1 MDNTKTLVQGIDF
14 TFDASAQ
21 TVTFAGFTPVQA
33 QILVISNV
41 TDNIIIY
48 SSSQPATK
56 GVLSGQVLTL
66 TYDTTTMA
74 DSDNLQVRYA
84 STDAQPISAA
94 ALPLPTGAATSAK
107 QDTIIVHV
115 DGIETALTTLNAK
128 DFATQ
133 TTLAALLAKVIAAPS
148 TEAKQD
154 AMIVLLTSI
163 AGYVDG
169 LEGKD
174 YATQTT
180 LAALLAKVIA
190 SPSTEAKQDT
200 IIAAV
205 DTLEASFTTLN
216 AKDFATQTTLAA
228 ILAKII
234 AAPATEA
241 KQDTLIASNA
251 AIQTAV
257 QTLDN
262 AIAGAEMQVDIVT
275 SALPTGASTSALQT
289 TGNTAL
295 SAIQTAVQLIDNAI
309 SGNEMQV
316 DVITL
321 PSIPAGTN
329 NIGDVDVLTLPAL
342 AAGTNIIGQ
351 VNVAPQT
358 TGGLSLFR
366 SIDLDE
372 TEEEVK
378 GTAGQVYGWF
388 IYNNAATVLYV
399 KFYNA
404 TAANVTV
411 GTTTPVLTIPIPAGS
426 GANVEYTNGIAF
438 STAITIAATT
448 GVADNNTGA
457 PAANDIIANIF
468 YK

>member
-1 MDNTKTLVQGIDF
+1 MDNTKTLIQGVDF

-84 STDAQPISAA
+84 TTDAQPISAA

-107 QDTIIVHV
+107 QDTIIGHV

-190 SPSTEAKQDT
+190 APSTEAKQDT

-262 AIAGAEMQVDIVT
+262 AISGAEMQVDIVT
-275 SALPTGASTSALQT
+275 SALPTGAATSALQT

-316 DVITL
+316 DIVAAL
-321 PSIPAGTN
+321 PAGTN
-329 NIGDVDVLTLPAL
+329 LIGKVNIDPA
-342 AAGTNIIGQ
+342 TS
-351 VNVAPQT
+351 
-358 TGGLSLFR
+358 GGLTTYHLVSAASTNAT
-366 SIDLDE
+366 SI
-372 TEEEVK
+372 K
-378 GTAGQVYGWF
+378 GSAGQVFGWF
-388 IYNNAATVLYV
+388 IFNSNAAPRKVT
-399 KFYNA
+399 FHNA
-404 TAANVTV
+404 SGTPTAGASVFFSLV
-411 GTTTPVLTIPIPAGS
+411 IPALS
-426 GANVEYTNGIAF
+426 GANAF
-438 STAITIAATT
+438 SEIGIPFSSGIGITTVTGLADSDST
-448 GVADNNTGA
+448 GVAL
-457 PAANDIIANIF
+457 NDLVINIF

>member
-1 MDNTKTLVQGIDF
+1 MDNTKTLVQGVDF

-107 QDTIIVHV
+107 QDTIIGHV

-180 LAALLAKVIA
+180 LAAV
-190 SPSTEAKQDT
+190 
-200 IIAAV
+200 
-205 DTLEASFTTLN
+205 
-216 AKDFATQTTLAA
+216 
-228 ILAKII
+228 LAKII

-316 DVITL
+316 DIVAAL
-321 PSIPAGTN
+321 PAGTN
-329 NIGDVDVLTLPAL
+329 LIGKVNIDPA
-342 AAGTNIIGQ
+342 TS
-351 VNVAPQT
+351 
-358 TGGLSLFR
+358 GGLTTYHLVSAA
-366 SIDLDE
+366 S
-372 TEEEVK
+372 TNATSVK
-378 GTAGQVYGWF
+378 GSAGQVFGWYIF
-388 IYNNAATVLYV
+388 NSNAAPRKVT
-399 KFYNA
+399 FHNA
-404 TAANVTV
+404 SGTPTAGASVFFSLV
-411 GTTTPVLTIPIPAGS
+411 IPALS
-426 GANVEYTNGIAF
+426 GANAF
-438 STAITIAATT
+438 SEIGIPFSSGIGITTVTGLADSDST
-448 GVADNNTGA
+448 GVAL
-457 PAANDIIANIF
+457 NDLVINIF

>member
-1 MDNTKTLVQGIDF
+1 MDNTKTLVQGVDF

-84 STDAQPISAA
+84 TTDAQPISAS
-94 ALPLPTGAATSAK
+94 ALPLPTGAATDAK
-107 QDTIIVHV
+107 LDTLI
-115 DGIETALTTLNAK
+115 AK
-128 DFATQ
+128 DYATQ
-133 TTLAALLAKVIAAPS
+133 TTLAALLNKVITAPS

-154 AMIVLLTSI
+154 AMIVLLTTI

-190 SPSTEAKQDT
+190 APSTEAKQDT
-200 IIAAV
+200 LISLLSTVIE
-205 DTLEASFTTLN
+205 DDGS
-216 AKDFATQTTLAA
+216 KDFVRMGGLDGGVNY
-228 ILAKII
+228 KIMHVD
-234 AAPATEA
+234 A
-241 KQDTLIASNA
+241 QGD
-251 AIQTAV
+251 V
-257 QTLDN
+257 
-262 AIAGAEMQVDIVT
+262 QVDVLS
-275 SALPTGASTSALQT
+275 SALPTGAATSALQT

-321 PSIPAGTN
+321 PSLPAGTN
-329 NIGDVDVLTLPAL
+329 NIGDVDVLSLPAL

-358 TGGLSLFR
+358 SGGLTTFR
-366 SIDLDE
+366 SIDVDE

>member
-1 MDNTKTLVQGIDF
+1 MDNTKTLIQGVDF

-84 STDAQPISAA
+84 TTDAQAISAA

-107 QDTIIVHV
+107 QDTIIGHV

-154 AMIVLLTSI
+154 
-163 AGYVDG
+163 
-169 LEGKD
+169 
-174 YATQTT
+174 
-180 LAALLAKVIA
+180 
-190 SPSTEAKQDT
+190 T

-228 ILAKII
+228 VLAKII

-241 KQDTLIASNA
+241 KQDTLITSNA
-251 AIQTAV
+251 AIQT
-257 QTLDN
+257 
-262 AIAGAEMQVDIVT
+262 
-275 SALPTGASTSALQT
+275 S
-289 TGNTAL
+289 
-295 SAIQTAVQLIDNAI
+295 VQLLDNAI

-321 PSIPAGTN
+321 PALPAGTN

-342 AAGTNIIGQ
+342 AAGTNLIGK
-351 VNVAPQT
+351 VNIDAAT
-358 TGGLSLFR
+358 SGGLTTYHLVSAA
-366 SIDLDE
+366 S
-372 TEEEVK
+372 TNATSVK
-378 GTAGQVYGWF
+378 GSAGQVFGWY
-388 IYNNAATVLYV
+388 IYNSNAAARKVT
-399 KFYNA
+399 FHNA
-404 TAANVTV
+404 SGTPTAGASVFFSLV
-411 GTTTPVLTIPIPAGS
+411 IPALS
-426 GANVEYTNGIAF
+426 GANVFNEIGIPF
-438 STAITIAATT
+438 SSGIGITTVTGLADSDST
-448 GVADNNTGA
+448 GVAL
-457 PAANDIIANIF
+457 NDLVINIF